1 MFLEIRK
8 VSGDIS
14 RKNIFDFL
22 NTHEKKKKKR
32 NKNSEVKETFVEK
45 VQSDEVGLH
54 VHGANFDA
62 DEENTNDKKDKERKN
77 TLNDFDSV
85 DYENLIGEFLLELHE
100 NFKISTAVTCF
111 FSEKR
116 SAIINVDRI
125 QHTEMFHRSHSNF
138 CYPLDYESRTILFS
152 ESLFTGPCEKFIKE
166 KALSNYIKQK
176 KSFTEPVEITPGIDP
191 TTSKADT
198 MQYVAILKTNTRNL
212 QHEDILSHCLN
223 S

>member
-1 MFLEIRK
+1 M
-8 VSGDIS
+8 
-14 RKNIFDFL
+14 
-22 NTHEKKKKKR
+22 
-32 NKNSEVKETFVEK
+32 
-45 VQSDEVGLH
+45 
-54 VHGANFDA
+54 
-62 DEENTNDKKDKERKN
+62 
-77 TLNDFDSV
+77 
-85 DYENLIGEFLLELHE
+85 ELHE

-166 KALSNYIKQK
+166 KALSNYIQQK

-198 MQYVAILKTNTRNL
+198 IQYVAILKTNTRNL